1 MSPPVS
7 ALICVSMDVW
17 SCSSVGCIGGT
28 KNADSI
34 YKVLAPVIDFYSKKD
49 ESGNSNYQD
58 ASPFSK
64 IEIIE
69 PFSQVEI
76 FSEQK
81 RPNTQKAKIDFV
93 KALSKQSPYESS
105 QIIKKDLVEKIYVSP
120 SKLYEEA
127 EKDEFKKSLE
137 NKNRTDLPFAE
148 INEIIERHK
157 NFDFNNFGTI
167 AHSYLETS

>member
-1 MSPPVS
+1 MAPESLAGDIKFEHVNFRY
-7 ALICVSMDVW
+7 
-17 SCSSVGCIGGT
+17 GT
-28 KNADSI
+28 RQR
-34 YKVLAPVIDFYSKKD
+34 VLEDIDFTIKKG
-49 ESGNSNYQD
+49 E
-58 ASPFSK
+58 K
-64 IEIIE
+64 I
-69 PFSQVEI
+69 
-76 FSEQK
+76 
-81 RPNTQKAKIDFV
+81 AFV
-93 KALSKQSPYESS
+93 GESS

-167 AHSYLETS
+167 AHSYLETALKFYGQEIKVPYNNQDVSR